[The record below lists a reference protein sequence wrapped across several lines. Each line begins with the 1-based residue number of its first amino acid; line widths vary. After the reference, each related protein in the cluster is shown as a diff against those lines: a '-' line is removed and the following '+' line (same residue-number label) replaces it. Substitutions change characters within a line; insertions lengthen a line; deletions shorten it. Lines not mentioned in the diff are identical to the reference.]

1 VSKEP
6 SALAEISSEWAIPV
20 VVFPHLNRL
29 TIVSKCST
37 SVCATEGPSNIDER
51 REAMRFLIK
60 IELPVERANT
70 LAKEG
75 ALGKKIQSIL
85 EDQKPEAA
93 YFAAYNGKRAAFVFL
108 DLQEP
113 SQLPAIAE
121 PWFLAFNAD
130 IQAIPAMNLEDLM
143 KAGQGIQQAVEKYG

>member
-1 VSKEP
+1 
-6 SALAEISSEWAIPV
+6 
-20 VVFPHLNRL
+20 
-29 TIVSKCST
+29 
-37 SVCATEGPSNIDER
+37 
-51 REAMRFLIK
+51 MRFLIK
-60 IELPVERANT
+60 IELPVERANV

-75 ALGKKIQSIL
+75 TLGKTIQSIV

-93 YFAAYNGKRAAFVFL
+93 YFVAYNGKRTAFLFL

-130 IQAIPAMNLEDLM
+130 FEATPAMNLEDLL
-143 KAGQGIQQAVEKYG
+143 KGGQGIQQAVEKYG